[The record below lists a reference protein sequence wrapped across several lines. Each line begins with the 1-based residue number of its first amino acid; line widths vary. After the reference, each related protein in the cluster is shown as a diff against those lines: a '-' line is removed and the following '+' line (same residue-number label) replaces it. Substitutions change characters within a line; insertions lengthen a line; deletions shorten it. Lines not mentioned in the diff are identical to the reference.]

1 MSARGISV
9 GLALAV
15 LACASACTAPHPD
28 APREWIEFGA
38 GVADPTRGAAVD
50 YGDALMVSLGGGYDL
65 NDDPIVAS
73 WELGANWSQHDLD
86 SGAGDVH
93 LWRVQTGVRAR
104 ARIEGTP
111 LGVHARAGLE
121 WRDESSDVVI
131 GVDQWGTYAAAGL
144 DWWYTPFASLGPEL
158 LWFHGQENGL
168 DEVRFAI
175 LARLF

>member
-1 MSARGISV
+1 MTASPTRTL
-9 GLALAV
+9 LAAAV
-15 LACASACTAPHPD
+15 LAGTCACTAPHPD

-38 GVADPTRGAAVD
+38 GVADPTRGMAVD

-73 WELGANWSQHDLD
+73 WELGANWSKHELD

-93 LWRVQTGVRAR
+93 LWRVQTGLRAR

-111 LGVHARAGLE
+111 LGVHARGGLE

-131 GVDQWGTYAAAGL
+131 GVDQWGPYAAVGL
-144 DWWYTPFASLGPEL
+144 DWWYSPFASLGPEL

-168 DEVRFAI
+168 DEIRFAI
-175 LARLF
+175 LARIF